1 MMFDIIERISSQ
13 EDTLMIF
20 QLSCSFWS
28 IGMFEAHCFAQIHRQ
43 TNRLLGG
50 HAIAGWAARR
60 SSPDHELS
68 KKVMVALFL
77 TSNITLHFRKRSWT
91 FSCFYSHSDLNS
103 STQFVIGLAL
113 CTLGAIA
120 SPEMARDLASEVE
133 RLMKS
138 PNAYIRKKA
147 ALCAFR
153 IIRRVP
159 ELMEMF
165 LPATRSLITEKNH
178 GVLITGVTLITE
190 MCENSVDTLNH
201 FKKVFKI
208 TLVRYVAYINS
219 GTSFHSTRSD
229 VINLPSQ
236 VIILHYII
244 DRLLYDLSSIADIKL
259 VVEKPAK
266 RSI

>member
-1 MMFDIIERISSQ
+1 MVII
-13 EDTLMIF
+13 
-20 QLSCSFWS
+20 
-28 IGMFEAHCFAQIHRQ
+28 
-43 TNRLLGG
+43 LLF
-50 HAIAGWAARR
+50 
-60 SSPDHELS
+60 
-68 KKVMVALFL
+68 VFFF
-77 TSNITLHFRKRSWT
+77 SN
-91 FSCFYSHSDLNS
+91 SDLNS

-120 SPEMARDLASEVE
+120 SPGMARDLAAEVE

-165 LPATRSLITEKNH
+165 LPATRSLLTEKNH

-201 FKKVFKI
+201 FKKVRLILFMII
-208 TLVRYVAYINS
+208 TS
-219 GTSFHSTRSD
+219 GGKNFSCVVPARFLAITP
-229 VINLPSQ
+229 NP
-236 VIILHYII
+236 IIYTLI
-244 DRLLYDLSSIADIKL
+244 LSCL
-259 VVEKPAK
+259 GMRPP
-266 RSI
+266 

>member
-1 MMFDIIERISSQ
+1 M
-13 EDTLMIF
+13 TF
-20 QLSCSFWS
+20 QVSGTFWS
-28 IGMFEAHCFAQIHRQ
+28 IGMFKAHRFAQIYRQ

-50 HAIAGWAARR
+50 HAVAGRAARR
-60 SSPDHELS
+60 TSLDYELS
-68 KKVMVALFL
+68 KKVMVALFRTPIL
-77 TSNITLHFRKRSWT
+77 YT
-91 FSCFYSHSDLNS
+91 FENESQHLPAFCSHSDLNS

-190 MCENSVDTLNH
+190 MCENSIDTLNH
-201 FKKVFKI
+201 FKKVYSRD
-208 TLVRYVAYINS
+208 TC
-219 GTSFHSTRSD
+219 
-229 VINLPSQ
+229 
-236 VIILHYII
+236 
-244 DRLLYDLSSIADIKL
+244 SIYGIH
-259 VVEKPAK
+259 
-266 RSI
+266 

>member
-1 MMFDIIERISSQ
+1 MSSLQCILLLKETNISV
-13 EDTLMIF
+13 L
-20 QLSCSFWS
+20 
-28 IGMFEAHCFAQIHRQ
+28 
-43 TNRLLGG
+43 
-50 HAIAGWAARR
+50 
-60 SSPDHELS
+60 
-68 KKVMVALFL
+68 
-77 TSNITLHFRKRSWT
+77 
-91 FSCFYSHSDLNS
+91 FYSHSDLNS

-190 MCENSVDTLNH
+190 MCENSIDTLNH
-201 FKKVFKI
+201 FKKVRKRNLFYMAQHVYASLRIHRCCKSCP
-208 TLVRYVAYINS
+208 LVKRCNS
-219 GTSFHSTRSD
+219 VNNIMFICCTTYCL
-229 VINLPSQ
+229 I
-236 VIILHYII
+236 
-244 DRLLYDLSSIADIKL
+244 
-259 VVEKPAK
+259 
-266 RSI
+266 